1 MSLLLTN
8 MSHQRL
14 RRGYMPVI
22 SCKGSALF
30 RLDEKKARR
39 FFILVL
45 IYRWEGCNVL
55 AS

>member
-8 MSHQRL
+8 MSHQHL

-39 FFILVL
+39 FFHPRANLSL
-45 IYRWEGCNVL
+45 GRL
-55 AS
+55 